1 MNTVQHQTKQTAG
14 INQPGGIKRDEVTTR
29 EQDGSGLVG
38 VGWPQAGHCSGAR
51 YLLPC
56 LLLLSPV
63 ECPNLLLHSLCSSDL
78 SEKIKIVN

>member
-56 LLLLSPV
+56 LPAAIT
-63 ECPNLLLHSLCSSDL
+63 CGM
-78 SEKIKIVN
+78 SEPAAPPLIVFK

>member
-14 INQPGGIKRDEVTTR
+14 INRPGGIIRDEVTRR
-29 EQDGSGLVG
+29 EHRREDGSGLVG

-56 LLLLSPV
+56 LPAAIT
-63 ECPNLLLHSLCSSDL
+63 CGM
-78 SEKIKIVN
+78 SEPAAAAPLIVFK